1 MGLDKRDPLIS
12 RAELAAQAGV
22 ARPTVTTWE
31 KRHGDFPTPV
41 RSGGAEYF
49 HLSEVL
55 DWLGARTVPRSQLR
69 PGETVGTTYRVR
81 ILEQQGFVQVPT
93 QIEPGV
99 RGVEGDP
106 VTGMV
111 LVNELMG
118 AHADRVRG
126 SASMLDFLS
135 LIVSL
140 VFLRET
146 APAAW
151 RDVEDAATKGTGAE
165 HMAGLLACIG
175 AVADREL
182 RRHGVPPGM
191 RESLMRLEPRSYRDL
206 VGVVRLTVKLPRGA
220 FRLILDQYEDRA
232 GLRSEEFFTPR
243 GVVRLAVELA
253 LGAGQKNASVYDPY
267 VRGGEML
274 AAVAVRRGTVGPGTT
289 LHGESPRRDTLRFAG
304 MNIALHGAPAVLRS
318 SRAMPWASEG
328 ARSGFADVVLT
339 NPPFNMSDTAGAE
352 RAHGVWEFGA
362 PPQGND
368 NLAWVQ
374 HVLNALKP
382 GGRAIMVM
390 PVKAGNSVNTAE
402 REIRRNLIE
411 RGAVECVVA
420 LPPRLFSATPVPVAL
435 WCLRRNKT
443 PRPEVLLVD
452 ARHLGTGTGRRNVVG
467 DDGLGAIL
475 EVVRP
480 WLFGPALGSVAHS
493 ESCPHTTLVSR
504 GAFVESGYSL
514 SPMDHIP
521 ESLSAAQPAREELI
535 RTHGEA
541 VRLGRL
547 VQEADADAAGL
558 AWSSLMGVRGAP
570 GPLPP
575 GWTEVRL
582 AELCEIQPGPSYT
595 RLGRADRSPG
605 GEVPVIFPRQLEG
618 GRILFLE
625 QEQAFREKA
634 QELANFRLTAGD
646 VVCVRTGELRPP
658 ALVEPEQEGW
668 LFSTNLVRLR
678 VREGVGVDPGFLV
691 DHLSLPHSMQWM
703 RNRAEATAAP
713 SLSRDALGHL
723 PVRFPSMSEQ
733 QEIVRVSA
741 LLRRQAV
748 LHREYAD
755 AVVRSREEL
764 LKHLMLG
771 PSADEPLAP
780 SAQPL

>member
-22 ARPTVTTWE
+22 ARATVTTWE

-55 DWLGARTVPRSQLR
+55 DWLGTRIVPRSQLR
-69 PGETVGTTYRVR
+69 PGEPEGTTYRVR
-81 ILEQQGFVQVPT
+81 ILEQQGFEQVPR
-93 QIEPGV
+93 QIEPGA
-99 RGVEGDP
+99 RGAQGDL
-106 VTGMV
+106 VTGKA

-118 AHADRVRG
+118 SHADRVSG

-135 LIVSL
+135 LLFSL

-146 APAAW
+146 VPAAW
-151 RDVEDAATKGTGAE
+151 RDVEDAAKKGTGVE

-182 RRHGVPPGM
+182 RRYGVPPGM

-206 VGVVRLTVKLPRGA
+206 VGVVRLTAKLPRGT

-243 GVVRLAVELA
+243 GVVQLAAELG
-253 LGAGQKNASVYDPY
+253 LGSAPKNASIYDPY

-274 AAVAVRRGTVGPGTT
+274 VAAAMRCGTVGPGTT

-304 MNIALHGAPAVLRS
+304 MNIALHGSPAVLRS
-318 SRAMPWASEG
+318 TRTTPWATEG

-352 RAHGVWEFGA
+352 RVQGAWEFGA

-374 HVLNALKP
+374 HVMNALKP
-382 GGRAIMVM
+382 GGRAIVVM
-390 PVKAGNSVNTAE
+390 PVKAGNSVNSAE
-402 REIRRNLIE
+402 REIRQNLIV
-411 RGAVECVVA
+411 RGAIECVVA
-420 LPPRLFSATPVPVAL
+420 LPPRLFSTTPVPVSL
-435 WCLRRNKT
+435 WCLRRT
-443 PRPEVLLVD
+443 EMPRPEVLLVD

-480 WLFGPALGSVAHS
+480 WLFGAALGSVAYS
-493 ESCPHTTLVSR
+493 EPRPHTTLVPR
-504 GAFVESGYSL
+504 GAFAASGYSL
-514 SPMDHIP
+514 SPMDHVP

-535 RTHGEA
+535 QTHGEA
-541 VRLGRL
+541 TRLGRL
-547 VQEADADAAGL
+547 VHEADADAAGL
-558 AWSSLMGVRGAP
+558 AWARLTGARAQ
-570 GPLPP
+570 GALSP
-575 GWTEVRL
+575 GWTEARL
-582 AELCEIQPGPSYT
+582 AELCDIQPGPSYT
-595 RLGRADRSPG
+595 RLGKADRSPR

-625 QEQAFREKA
+625 EENVFLKKARE
-634 QELANFRLTAGD
+634 LVNFRLVAGD

-668 LFSTNLVRLR
+668 LLSTNLVRLR
-678 VREGVGVDPGFLV
+678 VREGAGVDPGFLV
-691 DHLSLPHSMQWM
+691 DQLSLPHSMQWM

-733 QEIVRVSA
+733 REIVRVSA

-755 AVVRSREEL
+755 ALVRAREEL

-771 PSADEPLAP
+771 PSADKPLAP
-780 SAQPL
+780 SVLPL